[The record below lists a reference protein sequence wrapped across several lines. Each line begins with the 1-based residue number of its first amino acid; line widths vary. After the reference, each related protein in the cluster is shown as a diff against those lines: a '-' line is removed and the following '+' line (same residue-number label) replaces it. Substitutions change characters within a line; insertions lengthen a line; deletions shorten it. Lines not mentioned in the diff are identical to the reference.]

1 MDAMLN
7 MIRMELY
14 RMFHTKSLYIIW
26 FILTAGI
33 LFTTSL
39 SAEEWKTYTMEEKQE
54 QYEYATG
61 QRTDDQV
68 NFGMN
73 VTIPTKP
80 GDEVSVFD
88 LFYANIK
95 GKFIALFMVI
105 FAVLFSTADLTS
117 GFVKNIGGQVKNRGS
132 LVLAKAVVLFV
143 YTVLTMLLFVV
154 VQAVSNAVFFGNLT
168 FGPWKTFLSY
178 GALQL
183 LLHFAFVVIAM
194 GIAIVLHNNVISM
207 VAVVCMCMNA
217 LTIFYG
223 FLDKVIEKLG
233 VEDFS
238 VIKYTVSGN
247 ITMLGMNMAEKTVH
261 ASLIA
266 SVGFILVMLMICSV
280 VFQKRDI

>member
-1 MDAMLN
+1 MFN

-26 FILTAGI
+26 FILSAGI

-80 GDEVSVFD
+80 GDDVSVFD

-105 FAVLFSTADLTS
+105 FAVLYSTADLTS
-117 GFVKNIGGQVKNRGS
+117 GFVKNIGGQVRDRSS
-132 LVLAKAVVLFV
+132 LVIAKAVVLFV
-143 YTVLTMLLFVV
+143 YTALTMFLFVGI
-154 VQAVSNAVFFGNLT
+154 QAVSNSIFFGTLT
-168 FGPWKTFLSY
+168 FGPWKTFLCY

-194 GIAIVLHNNVISM
+194 GIAIILHNNVISM
-207 VAVVCMCMNA
+207 VLVVCMCMNA
-217 LTIFYG
+217 LAIFYG
-223 FLDKVIEKLG
+223 FLDKMIEKFG
-233 VEDFS
+233 VEDFH
-238 VIKYTVSGN
+238 VIKYTISGN
-247 ITMLGMNMAEKTVH
+247 ITMLGMDLAEKMVNT
-261 ASLIA
+261 SLIA
-266 SVGFILVMLMICSV
+266 SVVFILLMMTMCSV

>member
-1 MDAMLN
+1 MLN

-26 FILTAGI
+26 FILAAGI

-39 SAEEWKTYTMEEKQE
+39 AAEEWKTYTTEEKQE

-61 QRTDDQV
+61 QRTDDQM

-88 LFYANIK
+88 LFYANVK

-117 GFVKNIGGQVKNRGS
+117 GFVKNIGGQVRNRGS
-132 LVLAKAVVLFV
+132 LVIAKAMVLFV
-143 YTVLTMLLFVV
+143 YTVLTMFLFVG
-154 VQAVSNAVFFGNLT
+154 VQAVSNAIFFESLT
-168 FGPWKTFLSY
+168 CGPWKDFLFY
-178 GALQL
+178 GALQI

-207 VAVVCMCMNA
+207 VFVVCMCMNA

-223 FLDKVIEKLG
+223 FLDKMIEKIG
-233 VEDFS
+233 VEDFH
-238 VIKYTVSGN
+238 VIEYTVSGN
-247 ITMLGMNMAEKTVH
+247 ITMLGMDMAEKTVNT
-261 ASLIA
+261 SLIA
-266 SVGFILVMLMICSV
+266 SAVFILVMMTICSM

>member
-1 MDAMLN
+1 MLN

-117 GFVKNIGGQVKNRGS
+117 GFVKNIGGQVRNRGS
-132 LVLAKAVVLFV
+132 LVLAKAAVLFV
-143 YTVLTMLLFVV
+143 YTGLTMLLFVV

-207 VAVVCMCMNA
+207 VVVVCMCMNA
-217 LTIFYG
+217 LTIFNG

>member
-1 MDAMLN
+1 MLN